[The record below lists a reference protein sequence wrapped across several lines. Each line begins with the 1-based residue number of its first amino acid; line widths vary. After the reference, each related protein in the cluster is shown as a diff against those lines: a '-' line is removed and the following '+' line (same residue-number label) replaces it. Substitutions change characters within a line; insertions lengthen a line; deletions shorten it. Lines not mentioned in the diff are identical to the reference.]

1 MNFRDDHSKPLW
13 VERSD
18 HTWGSD
24 LTYTERDLED
34 LDGRPSRPRIP
45 SCEAT
50 GRRASH
56 STEEQP

>member
-18 HTWGSD
+18 VYWQSD
-24 LTYTERDLED
+24 LSPYELDLED